1 MKYPSALKVKGGWQA
16 PKSNGVLSRC
26 LFCSVEKLPMF
37 RGQVLSTLISPGIY
51 RNRGSGHHPKQGKR
65 KPCLKNNNTI
75 SKVSLQEH
83 GLILFHLGSVWV
95 EGAKLGMSRTR
106 NMLPVGTEVVS
117 FGLCTN

>member
-16 PKSNGVLSRC
+16 LKSNGALSRC

-37 RGQVLSTLISPGIY
+37 RGQVLSTLFSQGIY
-51 RNRGSGHHPKQGKR
+51 RNRRSGHHPKQGKR
-65 KPCLKNNNTI
+65 KPCLKNDNTI
-75 SKVSLQEH
+75 SLQEH

-117 FGLCTN
+117 FDLCGN